1 MGIKIKMNDTPN
13 SENQAGSVDELLS
26 FDEAIKFLDTSKSTL
41 YKLLSLEELRGVK
54 VGRQT
59 RFRRADLTAYLERGP
74 VAIAVDPSAHGE
86 LEAELA
92 FFKNAG
98 SDDEEASSPQ
108 QDLSPETKII
118 ALANSILE
126 FAVQSNC
133 SDIHFDPIGSTL
145 RLRFRID
152 GALHVIRQI
161 PMSLHDPLITRFK
174 EVSHMNVSEKR
185 LPQDGRFHLQS
196 HGMSL
201 DVRASLLPSSAGDS
215 LVLRI
220 LDQSAATRSLD
231 EIGMSEPCIALLRS
245 SLNRPSGMIIATGP
259 LGSGKTLLMYSCL
272 SELNSPE
279 VKIVTSEEPV
289 EYELPGVIQFQ
300 SKPRLGLALVNGLRS
315 ALGQDPDI
323 VFCSELRD
331 RETAEVAF
339 DAAVKGVLLLST
351 IFANDSLS
359 ALVRLAD
366 MGIEPYLISSG
377 LNTVVS
383 TRLIRRLCP
392 HCKAPGDQEESR
404 SLVARLA
411 QRSVKGGYQTSR
423 GALFYEPV
431 GCPNCRGTG
440 FLGRMGIYELLVCN
454 PKLVGQ
460 LIKCSS
466 QDEMLQLAIES
477 GMQTLLMDGIR
488 KAEEGETSI
497 AEVLRVTDSRM

>member
-1 MGIKIKMNDTPN
+1 MTHANDLDIQT
-13 SENQAGSVDELLS
+13 ASVDELLS

-41 YKLLSLEELRGVK
+41 YKLLSLEEIKGVK

-59 RFRRADLTAYLERGP
+59 RFRRGDLTAYLERGP
-74 VAIAVDPSAHGE
+74 VAVAVDPSAHGE
-86 LEAELA
+86 LDAELA
-92 FFKNAG
+92 FFKYAG
-98 SDDEEASSPQ
+98 SDDQEPSSPQ
-108 QDLSPETKII
+108 QNLSPEAKIVE
-118 ALANSILE
+118 LANSILE

-133 SDIHFDPIGSTL
+133 SDVHFEPIGATL

-161 PMSLHDPLITRFK
+161 PMSLHDSLITRLK
-174 EVSHMNVSEKR
+174 EMSHMSVSEKK

-196 HGMSL
+196 HGMSF
-201 DVRASLLPSSAGDS
+201 DVRASLLPSNLGDG

-220 LDQSAATRSLD
+220 LDQSAATKPLD
-231 EIGMSEPCIALLRS
+231 ELGMSDICLASLRS
-245 SLNRPSGMIIATGP
+245 CLNRPSGMILATGP

-272 SELNSPE
+272 SELNSPA

-289 EYELPGVIQFQ
+289 EYQLPGVIQFQ

-315 ALGQDPDI
+315 ALRQDPDV

-331 RETAEVAF
+331 KETAEVAL
-339 DAAVKGVLLLST
+339 DAALKGVLLLST
-351 IFANDSLS
+351 IFANDALS

-366 MGIEPYLISSG
+366 MGIEPYVISSG
-377 LNTVVS
+377 INALVS
-383 TRLIRRLCP
+383 TRLIRTLCP
-392 HCKAPGDQEESR
+392 DCKVIGDQEKCG
-404 SLVARLA
+404 SLAARQTQA
-411 QRSVKGGYQTSR
+411 YGKGGYQPNVE
-423 GALFYEPV
+423 ALFYEPV

-466 QDEMLQLAIES
+466 QDEMRHLAIES

-488 KAEEGETSI
+488 KAEEGDTSI
-497 AEVLRVTDSRM
+497 TEVLRVTDNRI